1 MSACVSSCHIL
12 WETTPSEDLL
22 TPRVR
27 MVAHAGTS
35 GELNMQ
41 PTMAIGWG
49 ADHRVVDGAM
59 LAEFSNRWKALLEC
73 PDQMLLHLR

>member
-1 MSACVSSCHIL
+1 
-12 WETTPSEDLL
+12 
-22 TPRVR
+22 